1 MLYSHITYS
10 EYEIFTLMKQLN
22 NEKGKL
28 KLQNG
33 DVDDKQVISN
43 TCITVWS

>member
-1 MLYSHITYS
+1 
-10 EYEIFTLMKQLN
+10 MKQLN

-43 TCITVWS
+43 ICITVWS